1 MGFLDK
7 PKLSEPNELGF
18 QFGINESLTEY
29 AHKEQPQ
36 WGGSS
41 LPSVKITVLE
51 VWKDDKKISY
61 LLVDED
67 TNEPIK
73 KAEGYEATAVAI
85 DMFKAIKQSELIENG
100 KQ

>member
-29 AHKEQPQ
+29 AHKKQPQ

-51 VWKDDKKISY
+51 VWKDAD
-61 LLVDED
+61 
-67 TNEPIK
+67 
-73 KAEGYEATAVAI
+73 GYEATAVAI

>member
-29 AHKEQPQ
+29 AHKKQPQ

-51 VWKDDKKISY
+51 VWKDDKNISY
-61 LLVDED
+61 LLIDED

-73 KAEGYEATAVAI
+73 EAEGYEATAVAI
-85 DMFKAIKQSELIENG
+85 DMFKTIKQSELIENG